1 MLPAPYRLRDRR
13 AFQALYQAGQR
24 RSGAG
29 LILLFQPMPAGC
41 EGIPS
46 QVGLVIGKKVSKSAV
61 KRNRLRRRLRE
72 ILRPLCPN
80 LKPGYR
86 LLLISKPNLLTY
98 KWPELQAEVHRLL
111 QKAGL
116 LVSPSPDPEPS

>member
-29 LILLFQPMPAGC
+29 LTLLFQLMPPGC

-46 QVGLVIGKKVSKSAV
+46 QVGLAVSKKVSKSAV
-61 KRNRLRRRLRE
+61 RRNRLRRRLRE
-72 ILRPLCPN
+72 AIRPLCPN
-80 LKPGYR
+80 LKPGYQ
-86 LLLISKPNLLTY
+86 LLLIPKPNLLTY

-111 QKAGL
+111 QKADL
-116 LVSPSPDPEPS
+116 LVDPSPDPGPS

>member
-98 KWPELQAEVHRLL
+98 EWPELQAEVHRLL
-111 QKAGL
+111 QKADL

>member
-24 RSGAG
+24 RSSAG

-111 QKAGL
+111 QKADL